1 MRPVSL
7 PRVILGGL
15 LAGMLIDAIQYLA
28 DSFVFADRWEAAAK
42 LVNALFASPLQ
53 ITSFTLSTKLIL
65 VLLQVAGLVAGIL
78 AVRFGCGTAQRRRG
92 ALFIPVTAAWVLTY
106 GLLCLL
112 LVLISRRAPDATLAL
127 HAAPIVTFGL
137 VSWIACWVGAHF
149 GCWVYRESEAAAQI
163 ANA

>member
-53 ITSFTLSTKLIL
+53 ITSFTFT
-65 VLLQVAGLVAGIL
+65 
-78 AVRFGCGTAQRRRG
+78 R
-92 ALFIPVTAAWVLTY
+92 
-106 GLLCLL
+106 GLL
-112 LVLISRRAPDATLAL
+112 I
-127 HAAPIVTFGL
+127 HAD
-137 VSWIACWVGAHF
+137 WVG
-149 GCWVYRESEAAAQI
+149 
-163 ANA
+163 